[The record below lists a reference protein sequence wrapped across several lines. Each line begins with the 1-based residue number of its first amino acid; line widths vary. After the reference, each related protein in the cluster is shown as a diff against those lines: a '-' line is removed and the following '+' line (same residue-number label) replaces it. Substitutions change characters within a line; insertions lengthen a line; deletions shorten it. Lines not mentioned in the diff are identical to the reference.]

1 MSTISSARPSDNPW
15 GSRAQIGATHQLLV
29 DLQQGNADGVIG
41 NESRPAG
48 TTGNLFERSP
58 VGQRLAA
65 STSLGVSAKD
75 EIDALATAVAG
86 AERAWGMP
94 VIAPDVRARM
104 NGGDLYAAQKAIRLL
119 QLGRTPADV
128 VDGFITA
135 KGSVAGQAI
144 APRDLHFQTF
154 APIGPPSGTTVVVSP
169 GYLETG
175 RTFDEQV
182 QQLNRAGHTVVVMDH
197 QWAGQSDGR
206 PGGIDRGF
214 GITRD
219 TAAMAAFAAAQ
230 AEQTFGTGAE
240 VVVFGNSMGAGPG
253 AFSAALLND
262 QGLIDLDG
270 PAMPK
275 GVKLVLQAPFFGATP
290 SLTNAILQGAANL
303 PVVNRISLPALG
315 LPDITD
321 DARAEQLGARDMVL
335 EDVRSQLSAF
345 KTAQGDI
352 DDVMARVRRG
362 ERPLGQIVIV
372 GNEGDT
378 LADSRQWHALKKELG
393 DQVTLHLGSGSDHV
407 VSQSLAQQGLAVAAV
422 ATLLKG

>member
-1 MSTISSARPSDNPW
+1 MSTISHAW
-15 GSRAQIGATHQLLV
+15 GSRAQIGATHRLLQELQGRPKVAGVPV
-29 DLQQGNADGVIG
+29 DGETAPRENA
-41 NESRPAG
+41 
-48 TTGNLFERSP
+48 FERSP
-58 VGQRLAA
+58 VAQRLSA
-65 STSLGVSAKD
+65 SASVGLSAKD
-75 EIDALATAVAG
+75 EVDALAVAVAK
-86 AERAWGMP
+86 AEAAWGQP
-94 VIAPDVRARM
+94 VIAADVRARM
-104 NGGDLYAAQKAIRLL
+104 NGGDLYAAQKTIRLL
-119 QLGRTPADV
+119 QLGRTPAEV

-135 KGSVAGQAI
+135 KGSVAGQPIPA
-144 APRDLHFQTF
+144 RDLHFQTF
-154 APIGPPSGTTVVVSP
+154 APIGPPSGKTVVVSP

-219 TAAMAAFAAAQ
+219 TAAMVAFAAEQ
-230 AEQTFGTGAE
+230 AAQTFGPGAE

-290 SLTNAILQGAANL
+290 SFTNAILQGAAHL
-303 PVVNRISLPALG
+303 PAVNRISLPALG

-321 DARAEQLGARDMVL
+321 DARAEQLGAQDMVL

-345 KTAQGDI
+345 KTAQADI
-352 DDVMARVRRG
+352 DDVMARVARG
-362 ERPLGQIVIV
+362 ERPLGAIVIV

-378 LADSRQWHALKKELG
+378 LADSRQWHALKTALG
-393 DQVTLHLGSGSDHV
+393 DQVTLSLGGGTDHV
-407 VSQSLAQQGLAVAAV
+407 LSQSLGQQGLAVAAV
-422 ATLLKG
+422 AHLVGR